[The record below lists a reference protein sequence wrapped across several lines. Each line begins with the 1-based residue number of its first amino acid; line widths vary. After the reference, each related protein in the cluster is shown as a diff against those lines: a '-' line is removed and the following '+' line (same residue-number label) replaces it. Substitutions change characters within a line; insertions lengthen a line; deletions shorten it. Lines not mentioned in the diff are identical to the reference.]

1 MRVVVE
7 MVSIF
12 DSVKV
17 GETLRKT
24 YRHRE
29 SGTGHHSAVILQKL
43 PAHRYCI
50 GGGGGLVLVGGG
62 GGCDAFAC

>member
-1 MRVVVE
+1 MKTR
-7 MVSIF
+7 
-12 DSVKV
+12 
-17 GETLRKT
+17 RKS